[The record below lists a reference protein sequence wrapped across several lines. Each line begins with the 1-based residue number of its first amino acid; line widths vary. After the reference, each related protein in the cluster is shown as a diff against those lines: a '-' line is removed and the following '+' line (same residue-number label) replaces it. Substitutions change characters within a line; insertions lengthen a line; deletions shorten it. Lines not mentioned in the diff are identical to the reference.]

1 MFALAAV
8 VCFAIALILRLVGG
22 HADLVLDFL
31 IGGALGVALHLAFA
45 VALPWGR
52 RP

>member
-1 MFALAAV
+1 MLALIAALL
-8 VCFAIALILRLVGG
+8 FAIALIVHLIGT

-31 IGGALGVALHLAFA
+31 IGGALAVALHLAFA
-45 VALPWGR
+45 VALPWAR